1 MSEWEEEE
9 NFGDGEEELG
19 CDYGCSEFCEDPQTR
34 ENGACTIE
42 CQTYLL
48 AVEEKA
54 DNGTS
59 SWKCTGCG
67 CTDTNP
73 CVKNSPGVALETCHW
88 VRKNL
93 CSSCVEKQKAQVQEN
108 MDKSI
113 AKHVGFC
120 QGADL

>member
-1 MSEWEEEE
+1 MSDEWEEETGFDE
-9 NFGDGEEELG
+9 AEEDDEG
-19 CDYGCSEFCEDPQTR
+19 CDYGCSEFCEEPKTR
-34 ENGACTIE
+34 ENGLCTTE

-48 AVEEKA
+48 SVEEQA
-54 DNGTS
+54 DGGTKN
-59 SWKCTGCG
+59 WKCTACG
-67 CTDTNP
+67 CTDKNP
-73 CVKNSPGVALETCHW
+73 CGSIPPGQTCHW

-93 CSSCVEKQKAQVQEN
+93 CSSCAEKQKQQVQEN